1 MDKKRVFLDTNVL
14 LKYLRDGTP
23 ESLFAPATL
32 ERVTYVINPVVM
44 QELLLANARH
54 DSYSK
59 WQPLAD
65 QCEVISIDASLFDS
79 DAVKRLLTL
88 RNRAVH
94 SSDFLIMASAAT
106 SDCEYLLSYDHDI
119 LTADAET
126 PYSTMTPDDFTAML
140 EESA

>member
-1 MDKKRVFLDTNVL
+1 MSKKRVFLDTNVL
-14 LKYLRDGTP
+14 LTYLRDGTP

-32 ERVTYVINPVVM
+32 ERVTYVINPVVL
-44 QELLLANARH
+44 QELLLASAKH
-54 DSYSK
+54 ESYSK
-59 WQPLAD
+59 WQSLAG
-65 QCEVISIDASLFDS
+65 QFEVTAIDASLFDS

-106 SDCEYLLSYDHDI
+106 NDCEYLLSYDHAI
-119 LTADAET
+119 LYANAET
-126 PYSTMTPDDFTAML
+126 PYSTMTPDDFVAML